1 MKRIGFCSISLPGN
15 HWWSTSSDCRT
26 TPDPKSKPRVDMVI
40 ASVINCPREARL
52 PETATSLMNA
62 QLIAKSDRRKG
73 EVHSSL
79 ACNEC
84 HLVTD
89 EEIHQAWSNGA
100 KSLSKMEH
108 QCNELKNAD
117 VKMPKPKC
125 LRSAKLKREM
135 P

>member
-1 MKRIGFCSISLPGN
+1 
-15 HWWSTSSDCRT
+15 
-26 TPDPKSKPRVDMVI
+26 
-40 ASVINCPREARL
+40 
-52 PETATSLMNA
+52 MNA
-62 QLIAKSDRRKG
+62 QLIAKSDRSKG

-89 EEIHQAWSNGA
+89 EEIHQAWSIGA